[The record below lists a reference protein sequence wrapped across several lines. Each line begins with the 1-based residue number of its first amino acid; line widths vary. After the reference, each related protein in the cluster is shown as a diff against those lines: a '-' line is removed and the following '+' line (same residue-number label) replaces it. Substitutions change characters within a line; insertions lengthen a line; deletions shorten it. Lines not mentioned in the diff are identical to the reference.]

1 MRKVIIAL
9 VLLGSFSAVQ
19 AQGRQGIK
27 KMKAQRQML
36 SDLAPEERATLKTKK
51 MTLALDLTAKQ
62 QRGVQ
67 ALNEEEAR
75 WKQEMMETRKES
87 RESSETRSSA
97 EERYKRQNQV
107 LDQQIAYQQQLRE
120 LLDEDQ
126 YLRWKKIRARSVAGK
141 RHCRDGRGD
150 AGWEGKEILGLR
162 RRCF

>member
-9 VLLGSFSAVQ
+9 VLLGSITAVQ
-19 AQGRQGIK
+19 AQGRQGMK

-67 ALNEEEAR
+67 ALNEEQAR
-75 WKQEMMETRKES
+75 WNEKMKENRKEA
-87 RESSETRSSA
+87 RESSETRPSA
-97 EERYKRQNQV
+97 EERYQRQNQV

-126 YLRWKKIRARSVAGK
+126 YLRWKKLKARSMAGK
-141 RHCRDGRGD
+141 RRMLRNGRS
-150 AGWEGKEILGLR
+150 R
-162 RRCF
+162 

>member
-19 AQGRQGIK
+19 AQGHQAMK

-36 SDLAPEERATLKTKK
+36 SELAPEERATLKTKK

-67 ALNEEEAR
+67 ALNEEEAC
-75 WKQEMMETRKES
+75 WKQEMMENRKEA

-141 RHCRDGRGD
+141 RSMLRKGRS
-150 AGWEGKEILGLR
+150 R
-162 RRCF
+162 

>member
-19 AQGRQGIK
+19 AQGHQAMK

-36 SDLAPEERATLKTKK
+36 SELAPEERATLKTKK

-126 YLRWKKIRARSVAGK
+126 YLRWKKLKARSMAGK
-141 RHCRDGRGD
+141 RRMLRNGRS
-150 AGWEGKEILGLR
+150 R
-162 RRCF
+162 

>member
-19 AQGRQGIK
+19 AQGHQAMK

-36 SDLAPEERATLKTKK
+36 SELAPEERATLKTKK

-75 WKQEMMETRKES
+75 WKQEMMETRKEA

-141 RHCRDGRGD
+141 RSMLRKGRS
-150 AGWEGKEILGLR
+150 R
-162 RRCF
+162 